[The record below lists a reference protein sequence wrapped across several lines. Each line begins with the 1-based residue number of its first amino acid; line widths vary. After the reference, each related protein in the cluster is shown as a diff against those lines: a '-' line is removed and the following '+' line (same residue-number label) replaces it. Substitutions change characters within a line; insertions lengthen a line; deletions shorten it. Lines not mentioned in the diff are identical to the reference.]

1 MLKKLLVIFIS
12 LAILLFAYRIAKA
25 KGLLPEKFTSGIE
38 EKIPQKI
45 SLPWKKDE
53 ELKFDQLKLSQN
65 DLEKLGEDGVSQV
78 KILAEKAKEA
88 GTVAQSFV
96 EEVIQ
101 EDKNDGKNISEKAF
115 DYGKY
120 IYCQEVV
127 KQYEASKSATT
138 F

>member
-12 LAILLFAYRIAKA
+12 IAILLFAYRIAKA

-45 SLPWKKDE
+45 DLPWKKNE
-53 ELKFDQLKLSQN
+53 KIEINQLKINQN
-65 DLEKLGEDGVSQV
+65 DLEKLGENGLAQV
-78 KILAEKAKEA
+78 KVLAEKAKEA

-96 EEVIQ
+96 EKVVQ
-101 EDKNDGKNISEKAF
+101 EDTGSDKNISEKAF